1 MELVNNGIIELAF
14 SFHLQNFIYSNTVY
28 TFRYK
33 KTQAICYFEQNFGI
47 WCKSWILNRTRVLIK

>member
-1 MELVNNGIIELAF
+1 MELVKNGIIELAF

-33 KTQAICYFEQNFGI
+33 KLRL
-47 WCKSWILNRTRVLIK
+47 SVILNKTLVFDVDHEF